1 MGGTLKKLWDQGH
14 EVYVAYMTAGSNA
27 VFDHDAKKFVHFMK
41 DFTSEYLCNNTSL
54 KNSPEFMK

>member
-41 DFTSEYLCNNTSL
+41 DFTS
-54 KNSPEFMK
+54 